1 MSKQSQ
7 TNWVVRIQN
16 REIYGSDLKKNLFLD
31 TCQNTKSLH
40 LKTVP
45 HSRQRFAFS
54 NDGLF
59 YVSSGSQ
66 KNDVVVWPFEEA
78 LNTWIKSKPI
88 VLETYP
94 RRIPQSFAVSSDN
107 SLIYSSSW
115 GSQFFINDTYTYVQ
129 FMFSIIYFLVE
140 Q

>member
-1 MSKQSQ
+1 MMSHQSQ

-16 REIYGSDLKKNLFLD
+16 RKIYGSDLKKNLFLN

-88 VLETYP
+88 VLETNH
-94 RRIPQSFAVSSDN
+94 RRIPQSFAADNNCDN

-115 GSQFFINDTYTYVQ
+115 GSQFFINDTHTYVE
-129 FMFSIIYFLVE
+129 FVFSL
-140 Q
+140 